1 MDDFDRHLEQDLSR
15 VLDSVVCTPAPR
27 RSGGWRDGRRGR
39 GLQVVIGGLPDG
51 GPVSILASE
60 PVAIPVP
67 VPASIGSPSS
77 AG

>member
-1 MDDFDRHLEQDLSR
+1 MDDFDRHLELVLAR

-27 RSGGWRDGRRGR
+27 RLGGWRDGRRGR
-39 GLQVVIGGLPDG
+39 GLRALTGGLPG
-51 GPVSILASE
+51 GDPDPISITE

-67 VPASIGSPSS
+67 VSIGAPSS